1 MKRTVLYLRV
11 STQEQVEGTSL
22 ESQERSCKDYA
33 SHNAI
38 EIVKTFTDRG
48 ESAKTADRPE
58 FQRMIRFATDRKN
71 RIDYVLVYRLDRLA
85 RNSYDYEVY
94 NAMLAKYG
102 VSLRSATEP
111 LSDGPTGKFV
121 TTMLS
126 AMAELDNAVRG
137 QRAKDGM
144 LRVAEKGGWAFK
156 APLGYVLGRDAER
169 QPILVEHP
177 TQGPVVRAM
186 FELAASGLHT
196 LTDIKMTMNRRGWKE
211 VFGTTLGPSTT
222 FNVLSNPVYAGRITG
237 KLVGGRVI
245 KARFKE
251 LIEGQIFD
259 RVQMI
264 LAGKGHVAT
273 PHRVNNEAFPL
284 RQFVLC
290 GACGSPLTASFSRGG
305 SGGRY
310 PYYRCRNKA
319 CLAVHVKR
327 DGLEEAFRQYLSR
340 NVTEVTAPRL
350 RLFRDRVVDLWK
362 GRHVAALAE
371 QAVQRKRL
379 EDLKAQ
385 QSRLLDLLCRGKIT
399 DEVYQDKADELS
411 AETAITRV
419 QAHDSELDELDIE
432 GVLNCAEYMFRNTV
446 LILDKLDLDNR
457 QRFQRVLFPSG
468 LAYSMAEGF
477 GTGASSPIINVIQQ
491 KQDVYSRLARP
502 RRVELRFQG

>member
-1 MKRTVLYLRV
+1 MSRQVMADENDEKRVVEVDPESRLERNEYPWIVPIGIVYDLPDLSIVERVLLGKIWMYSHRKRAGRC
-11 STQEQVEGTSL
+11 T
-22 ESQERSCKDYA
+22 A
-33 SHNAI
+33 SN
-38 EIVKTFTDRG
+38 
-48 ESAKTADRPE
+48 
-58 FQRMIRFATDRKN
+58 
-71 RIDYVLVYRLDRLA
+71 DRLA
-85 RNSYDYEVY
+85 YE
-94 NAMLAKYG
+94 LG
-102 VSLRSATEP
+102 CDERTVSRAIARLI
-111 LSDGPTGKFV
+111 K
-121 TTMLS
+121 
-126 AMAELDNAVRG
+126 RG
-137 QRAKDGM
+137 LIIRAKN
-144 LRVAEKGGWAFK
+144 R
-156 APLGYVLGRDAER
+156 GR
-169 QPILVEHP
+169 
-177 TQGPVVRAM
+177 RALK
-186 FELAASGLHT
+186 LA
-196 LTDIKMTMNRRGWKE
+196 
-211 VFGTTLGPSTT
+211 
-222 FNVLSNPVYAGRITG
+222 ITG

-251 LIEGQIFD
+251 LIEGQVFD

-350 RLFRDRVVDLWK
+350 RLFRDRVIDLWK
-362 GRHVAALAE
+362 GRHTAALAE
-371 QAVQRKRL
+371 QAAQRKRL

-385 QSRLLDLLCRGKIT
+385 QSRLLDLMCKGKIA
-399 DEVYQDKADELS
+399 DEVYQDKAAELS
-411 AETAITRV
+411 AEIAITRV

-491 KQDVYSRLARP
+491 KQDVYFRLARP